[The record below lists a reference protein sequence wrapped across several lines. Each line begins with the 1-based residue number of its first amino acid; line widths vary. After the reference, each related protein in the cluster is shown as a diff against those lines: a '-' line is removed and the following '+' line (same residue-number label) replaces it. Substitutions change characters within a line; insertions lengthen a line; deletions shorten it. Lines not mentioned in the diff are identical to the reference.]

1 MSRIF
6 ALALVALLGLSEAA
20 QVKREVYFSTA
31 AVDENK
37 EFEEVRSYAEKE
49 DFKKELAQVQKDSE
63 RYKMQFMAREDRE
76 KQTEKY
82 LAKQHED
89 EMFKLKLMQGTR
101 QADGLIHLENGE
113 TYFPS
118 GELVR
123 GVNANQV

>member
-49 DFKKELAQVQKDSE
+49 DFKKELAQVQKDAD
-63 RYKMQFMAREDRE
+63 RYKMQFEAREDRE
-76 KQTEKY
+76 KQT
-82 LAKQHED
+82 
-89 EMFKLKLMQGTR
+89 
-101 QADGLIHLENGE
+101 
-113 TYFPS
+113 
-118 GELVR
+118 
-123 GVNANQV
+123 